1 MSNFRHGSIRQ
12 KGSPGEKMVAMVDL
26 QNTRS
31 EKDFEEWVLFNLLI
45 NNEMEPVSYINER
58 ILRTQSIY
66 LTV

>member
-1 MSNFRHGSIRQ
+1 
-12 KGSPGEKMVAMVDL
+12 MVAMVDL